1 MTGEQSTSN
10 ADVVTERMGV
20 RIVALLLLIA
30 SLSVFVL
37 WTINPVGS
45 GNETT
50 FATYLAID
58 LIVFALVSYV
68 RRRITDDGKI
78 GRVPLIAGCC
88 FILLLVFVGFYLWA

>member
-20 RIVALLLLIA
+20 RIVALLLLVA

-50 FATYLAID
+50 FAIYLAID
-58 LIVFALVSYV
+58 LIAFALVSYI

-88 FILLLVFVGFYLWA
+88 FILLLVLVGFYLWA

>member
-20 RIVALLLLIA
+20 RIVALLLLVA

-50 FATYLAID
+50 FAIYLAID
-58 LIVFALVSYV
+58 LIAFALVSYI